1 MVWLIVTVV
10 LIALFFVIEFALRT
24 SEAQKHVPAVGYGSG
39 VDENFEL
46 DKSDFNTFKNRLKF
60 DAKNWSKDKFEFQS
74 ETINFK
80 AGWRVTTD
88 NPKSARHQVYLFGG
102 STVLC
107 IEVRDSETLT
117 SYLQRELN
125 SVCDLFKVV
134 NRGISGATVGG
145 GLTSF
150 VDTEISSKDVVV
162 VYFGVND
169 AKLNQYCQRSRGLF
183 SLIPGWISILGFL
196 RIKLKIRLAQWLWLE
211 TVCLDVKKQSDIS
224 RFRATELVRTLDT
237 WESRVRARGA
247 TFVAILQPHIWL
259 KQRSEA
265 EVALSNRVAAA
276 TSLVLRFQY
285 DALNEVLESRNYFRS
300 FELCFEESHETTFTD
315 WAHTNKRGNEI
326 IAKQLAKELNS
337 LI

>member
-1 MVWLIVTVV
+1 MFWLFVTCV
-10 LIALFFVIEFALRT
+10 LVALFFVIEFALRT
-24 SEAQKHVPAVGYGSG
+24 SEAQKHVPAVGYGSA
-39 VDENFEL
+39 VDEDFEL
-46 DKSDFNTFKNRLKF
+46 DKSDFNIFKTKLKLGVK
-60 DAKNWSKDKFEFQS
+60 DWSKDKFDFKSQ
-74 ETINFK
+74 TINFED
-80 AGWRVTTD
+80 GWRVTTD
-88 NPKSARHQVYLFGG
+88 NPKGARHRVFVFGG

-125 SVCDLFKVV
+125 SVCDLFKVA

-150 VDTEISSKDVVV
+150 VDTEISSKDFVV

-169 AKLNQYCQRSRGLF
+169 AKLNQYCQRGRGLF

-211 TVCLDVKKQSDIS
+211 TVCLDVKKQIDIS

-259 KQRSEA
+259 KQRSDA
-265 EVALSNRVAAA
+265 EVALSNRVVAA

-285 DALNEVLESRNYFRS
+285 EALNEVLESRNYFRS

-326 IAKQLAKELNS
+326 IAKQLAKELSS

>member
-1 MVWLIVTVV
+1 MFWLFVTCV
-10 LIALFFVIEFALRT
+10 LVALFFVIEFALRT
-24 SEAQKHVPAVGYGSG
+24 SEAQKHVSAVGYGSA
-39 VDENFEL
+39 VDEDFEL
-46 DKSDFNTFKNRLKF
+46 DKSDFNIFKTKLKLEAKDWSKVKF
-60 DAKNWSKDKFEFQS
+60 DFKSQ
-74 ETINFK
+74 TINFED
-80 AGWRVTTD
+80 GWRVTTD
-88 NPKSARHQVYLFGG
+88 NPKGARHRVFVFGG

-125 SVCDLFKVV
+125 SVCDLFKVA

-150 VDTEISSKDVVV
+150 VDTEISSKDFVV

-169 AKLNQYCQRSRGLF
+169 AKLNQYCQRGRGLF

-211 TVCLDVKKQSDIS
+211 TVCLDVKKQIDIS

-247 TFVAILQPHIWL
+247 TFFAILQPHIWL
-259 KQRSEA
+259 KQRSDA
-265 EVALSNRVAAA
+265 EVALSNRVVAA

-285 DALNEVLESRNYFRS
+285 EALNEVLESRNYFRS

-326 IAKQLAKELNS
+326 IAKQLAKELSS